1 MPPMAKLFKLTDSV
15 QEYAQHVL
23 PMEQAGRR
31 PRASL
36 RLRSSSGSL
45 VSVSRTTTTSNRK
58 STQASSN
65 QGAILEG
72 PSISPGLHKED
83 LRGQVPL
90 EEDLPVRCLN
100 YCTESSGSCTQ
111 VEAHKPSIMV
121 PVSDTS
127 SGSQPSREATPP
139 PIYQQQGAYVS
150 EIVMAKTSSRSMT
163 PVLPTISHK
172 REFHSISPASGPTAK
187 EETPKEDEVKL
198 DSDICEQKEEESKDE
213 DHASDDLR
221 QKEYP
226 AAVLSRPIPIIR
238 GQFPPTWRKRQERR

>member
-23 PMEQAGRR
+23 PIEQAGRR

-45 VSVSRTTTTSNRK
+45 VSVSRTTSTTNRE

-65 QGAILEG
+65 QEAIPDG
-72 PSISPGLHKED
+72 PSVFPEIREED
-83 LRGQVPL
+83 SRGQMPL
-90 EEDLPVRCLN
+90 EEDSPVRCLN

-139 PIYQQQGAYVS
+139 PMYQQEGAYVS
-150 EIVMAKTSSRSMT
+150 EIVMPKTSSRSMT
-163 PVLPTISHK
+163 TVLPTISHK
-172 REFHSISPASGPTAK
+172 REFHSISPTSGPTAK

-198 DSDICEQKEEESKDE
+198 DNEICEQKEEESKDE
-213 DHASDDLR
+213 GHTNDDLR

-226 AAVLSRPIPIIR
+226 AAILSRPIPIVR
-238 GQFPPTWRKRQERR
+238 GQFPPTWRKRRERS